1 MLSIVKM
8 TTLTPILDI
17 DNMPIAP
24 ASIANDTWSVF
35 GSAMNQGNSF
45 HMPTQVEKDLTM
57 KILTNFK
64 TSTINGISPET
75 TKNIM
80 AAASKLGLYVCR
92 VKTIKNNVPDS
103 YLLLYTKPGI
113 RSYSGAFMMLR
124 ETKHSKVIIL
134 SPHDDSD
141 GTYSDTK
148 LGMANS
154 YALALFSNG
163 HRRGRVSTTHDQYR
177 ASDIVHSMNNLGT
190 YAVTQFC
197 KLFPNSVFLHIHGMA
212 NNQKCMVNCRNSAML
227 TSFKDTL
234 VKHSRVKPNYFVGLP
249 VYFTVDKLVNT
260 ANYLKS
266 EMPASIH
273 TNNTSIMENIVTDME
288 KNDWC
293 WQSLSAD
300 ASTSGLIVSIPEEV
314 DGGEDDDLGQ

>member
-1 MLSIVKM
+1 M
-8 TTLTPILDI
+8 TTPHPPIPVTI
-17 DNMPIAP
+17 DTDGMPLAP
-24 ASIANDTWSVF
+24 SSVANDTWSVF
-35 GSAMNQGNSF
+35 GPAMNQGNSF
-45 HMPTQVEKDLTM
+45 HSPTQVEKDLTM

-64 TSTINGISPET
+64 TSTINGISSET

-80 AAASKLGLYVCR
+80 DAASKLGLYVCR
-92 VKTIKNNVPDS
+92 VKKDSDS
-103 YLLLYTKPGI
+103 YLLLYTKKGV
-113 RSYSGAFMMLR
+113 RNYSGAFMMLR

-141 GTYSDTK
+141 GTYADTK

-163 HRRGRVSTTHDQYR
+163 HRRGKVSTTHDQYR

-190 YAVTQFC
+190 FAVTQFC

-234 VKHSRVKPNYFVGLP
+234 VKNSRVKANYFVGLP

-260 ANYLKS
+260 VNYLKS
-266 EMPASIH
+266 EMPAAIH
-273 TNNTSIMENIVTDME
+273 TSNTSIMENIIADME

-293 WQSLSAD
+293 WQLSQDVA
-300 ASTSGLIVSIPEEV
+300 TSGLIVSIPEEV
-314 DGGEDDDLGQ
+314 DGDEDDDLGQ